1 MINQQTVMKNGLEM
15 CFCTLCEPNC
25 SQVVVLKCT
34 KRSQFLLQD
43 DFHCFIYNGLSITGQ
58 LAEINLNLL
67 SLIIKTSAQSVLVG
81 PQ

>member
-15 CFCTLCEPNC
+15 CFCKSCESNC
-25 SQVVVLKCT
+25 SQVVVLKCM

-43 DFHCFIYNGLSITGQ
+43 DFHCFIYNGLSITEQ
-58 LAEINLNLL
+58 LVEINLDLL

-81 PQ
+81 LQ